1 MKKTLIALAALASTA
16 AFAQSSV
23 TISGTF
29 DPSFVSQKNTYG
41 NGNSVTQ
48 NGLQNN
54 RQGTS
59 QVTFSG
65 TEDLGGGLKAAFL
78 IENDFDATKDAT
90 GNIASKGGELY
101 AGLMGGFGSIK
112 LGSPN
117 TPSLTTQTAANPFGT
132 KIGGGFGS
140 MNTGHV
146 RNDNTIRFDTPVF
159 NGFSAAVAYSN
170 KTKADANAK
179 AAYALSS
186 TTGTSTTYTNTAGAE
201 VAAIT
206 DIGLFY
212 AAGPVAAGYSN
223 YKVAAKT
230 GGVSNTENN
239 AYVTYDLGVAKVGA
253 GYYTE
258 KTEGSIDSKAY
269 NLSVAMP
276 MGATT
281 LMANYGKKDDKMTA
295 NKDRTVYAIGAKY
308 ALSKRTSVYGRFVS
322 DKTDNEATATTVN
335 KSTYTI
341 VGLQHNF

>member
-29 DPSFVSQKNTYG
+29 VPSFVSQKNTYG
-41 NGNSVTQ
+41 NGASVT
-48 NGLQNN
+48 NNSLQNN

-78 IENDFDATKDAT
+78 LENDFDATNDA
-90 GNIASKGGELY
+90 GNGSAATANLGSKGGELY

-117 TPSLTTQTAANPFGT
+117 TPTLTTQTAATPFGT
-132 KIGGGFGS
+132 KIGGGWNA

-146 RNDNTIRFDTPVF
+146 RNNNTMVYATPSF
-159 NGFSAAVAYSN
+159 NGFSATVAYSN
-170 KTKADANAK
+170 AAK
-179 AAYALSS
+179 S
-186 TTGTSTTYTNTAGAE
+186 TTATTT
-201 VAAIT
+201 AAIT

-212 AAGPVAAGYSN
+212 ANGPLAAGYSN
-223 YKVAAKT
+223 YKVDAIGAGT
-230 GGVSNTENN
+230 SNKEDNF
-239 AYVTYDLGVAKVGA
+239 YVTYDLGVAKIGA

-258 KTEGSIDSKAY
+258 KNGEAASATVASGATDSKAY
-269 NLSVAMP
+269 NLSVSVP

-281 LMANYGKKDDKMTA
+281 LMANYGKKDDKAAA
-295 NKDRTVYAIGAKY
+295 NNDRTVAAIGAKY
-308 ALSKRTSVYGRFVS
+308 ALSKRTSVYARYVS
-322 DKTDNEATATTVN
+322 DKVDGTVN
-335 KSTYTI
+335 AALVAKSTYTL